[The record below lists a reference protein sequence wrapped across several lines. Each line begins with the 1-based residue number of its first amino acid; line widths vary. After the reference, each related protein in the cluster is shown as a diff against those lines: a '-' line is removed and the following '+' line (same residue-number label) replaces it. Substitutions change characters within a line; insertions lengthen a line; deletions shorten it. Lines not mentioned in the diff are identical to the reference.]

1 MSIIH
6 DLAVI
11 STVIFLLI
19 SLGCAV
25 WFLASWIENIIA
37 TEAPSRFDEHAE
49 PEAQPETPPYKSLY
63 V

>member
-1 MSIIH
+1 MSVIH

-11 STVIFLLI
+11 LTVIFLLI

-25 WFLASWIENIIA
+25 WFLAAYIEDITT